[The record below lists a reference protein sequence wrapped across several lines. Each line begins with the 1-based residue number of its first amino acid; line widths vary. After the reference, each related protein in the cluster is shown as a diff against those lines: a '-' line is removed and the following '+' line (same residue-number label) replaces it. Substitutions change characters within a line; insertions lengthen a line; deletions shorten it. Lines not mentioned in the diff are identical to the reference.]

1 MADFRGGNL
10 SQPGA
15 SPFPS
20 VAQPVPL
27 PDLSRLGGVIAKD
40 LDERKKA
47 AAANEKAGIFAEV
60 AVQQTE
66 AISDFLN
73 DQGEPLNAEEQTQ
86 VDLFNQADNSGR
98 QEALK
103 NPTVRLA
110 LDKVQRI
117 GQARRQ
123 TRSQEDLERLYLR
136 AADINKRIINDY
148 PQYADVVLT
157 ASQAALGFDPL
168 EKAIGLEQAEAI
180 KQLDLER
187 AERKTVIDKAV
198 SSGVVNFRPDGSFNE
213 EDALRKGQALLQQEA
228 LLKRSKDAADLLA
241 ASKPSEAELQRAK
254 FSGFMKS
261 VNPVIRADIATFGAN
276 LLEQSP
282 NLANDPGS
290 AAKIQEL
297 WATKR
302 TTFLANQELIIAQ
315 IDDPKVQADARTAIE
330 AQLKPYDDL
339 FTGTFSEVQRK
350 KRQLD
355 LLNTDAEIDLNK
367 SAPLVARANRLS
379 GPLAEAVINKF
390 SQSNPEFA
398 AQFAQQSVDFLSG
411 NPEALTPEAEV
422 ETFINFAE
430 GRVPLSGLTDKQA
443 RATIK
448 NATVSLNAMAR
459 NPDNLG
465 PNGLSTYAT
474 MASQLTAVADAR
486 ALPADQLRQAVDT
499 VSSPAK
505 MRMFNLW
512 ASSTDTDPESVRELA
527 NGIERVNQKNINA
540 QVTGLR
546 SATNDGSSPQF
557 ESRFGFTFEG
567 STRDVAFNASTGRI
581 EFVTTGSPVLPK
593 EQRNILR
600 SINNSLD
607 AISQVSGFT
616 DRQGFSDLQVRQ
628 LIADTSGIQTKGT
641 RIALPEATP
650 EAQSAPVQAQPAP
663 RTQQELVDE
672 FIRLGQQGNRQAI
685 EALMNRASGNL
696 ALSASPV
703 SFSDAELKGKIDA
716 TASSV
721 GVDAALFS
729 RLVKQESGGNPSAT
743 SSAGALG
750 LTQLLPSTAASLGV
764 DPNDP
769 DENLFGGALYLR
781 QQIDRFGDTRK
792 ALAAYNWGPGNVA
805 KAIRKYGEEW
815 DQHLPKETE
824 DYINRIAPDV

>member
-1 MADFRGGNL
+1 MADFRGGDL
-10 SQPGA
+10 REPGA

-27 PDLSRLGGVIAKD
+27 PDLSRLGGAIAKD
-40 LDERKKA
+40 LDERNKA
-47 AAANEKAGIFAEV
+47 AAAKEEAGVFAEV
-60 AVQQTE
+60 ALQQTE
-66 AISDFLN
+66 AVSDFLN
-73 DQGEPLNAEEQTQ
+73 DGAEPLSAEEQNQ
-86 VDLFNQADNSGR
+86 VDLFNQANDSGR
-98 QEALK
+98 QDALK

-123 TRSQEDLERLYLR
+123 ARTQEDLERLYLR
-136 AADINKRIINDY
+136 AADINKRVINDH
-148 PQYADVVLT
+148 PQHADIVLK

-168 EKAIGLEQAEAI
+168 EKAVGLEQAEAI

-187 AERKTVIDKAV
+187 AQRKTVIDKAV
-198 SSGVVNFRPDGSFNE
+198 SSGVVDFRPDGSFNE

-241 ASKPSEAELQRAK
+241 ASKPSEAELQRSK

-261 VNPVIRADIATFGAN
+261 VNPVIRADIAAFGAN

-282 NLANDPGS
+282 NLANDPAS

-302 TTFLANQELIIAQ
+302 TTFLANQELVIAQ
-315 IDDPKVQADARTAIE
+315 IDDPKVQTDARTALE

-398 AQFAQQSVDFLSG
+398 AQFTQQSVDFLSG
-411 NPEALTPEAEV
+411 NPDALTPEAEV

-448 NATVSLNAMAR
+448 NATLSLNAMAR

-465 PNGLSTYAT
+465 PNGLSAYAT

-486 ALPADQLRQAVDT
+486 ALPADQLKQAVDT

-505 MRMFNLW
+505 MRMFNMW
-512 ASSTDTDPESVRELA
+512 AAAQTDPEAVKELA
-527 NGIERVNQKNINA
+527 SGIERVNQKNINA

-546 SATNDGSSPQF
+546 AVSSAGFSPQA
-557 ESRFGFTFEG
+557 EARFGFSVPPSSRTPVFN
-567 STRDVAFNASTGRI
+567 STTGRI
-581 EFVTTGSPVLPK
+581 ELVTTGGAALPK
-593 EQRNILR
+593 EDRDRVR

-616 DRQGFSDLQVRQ
+616 ERQGFNDLQIRQ
-628 LIADTSGIQTKGT
+628 FMADSVGLETRGT
-641 RIALPEATP
+641 RIELPEAAP
-650 EAQSAPVQAQPAP
+650 AQEQETLAQPAF
-663 RTQQELVDE
+663 RSRQEIIDE
-672 FIRLGQQGNRQAI
+672 FIRLGQAGNRQAI
-685 EALMNRASGNL
+685 EALMSRASGNL
-696 ALSASPV
+696 ALSAAPV
-703 SFSDAELKGKIDA
+703 SFSDTELRSKIDA

-721 GVDAALFS
+721 GVDSELLAA
-729 RLVKQESGGNPSAT
+729 LVKQESGGNPAAKSPV
-743 SSAGALG
+743 GAIG
-750 LTQLLPSTAASLGV
+750 LTQLMPGTAEALGV
-764 DPNDP
+764 DPEDP
-769 DENLFGGALYLR
+769 DENLLGGAMYLK
-781 QQIDRFGDTRK
+781 QQLERFGDTRK
-792 ALAAYNWGPGNVA
+792 ALAAYNWGPGNVS
-805 KAIRKYGEEW
+805 KAIRKYGDEW

-824 DYINRIAPDV
+824 DYINRLAPGV